1 MSDDET
7 YKNKADILKS
17 REEFPGWRRQ
27 MEMLAQ
33 DRGDVEGIFSD
44 LGQNPNVGYQA
55 IPPASVARRKAWN
68 ELSIKLSGKVGRKID
83 NAALSRI
90 WADANSTA
98 SSAPA
103 PGQPDQRPYRFAISM
118 QAIERECARASESG
132 NQIARGNFTL
142 ALQSFGMHKSTSS
155 DPENKKSGSRRTR
168 QSSTR
173 VLRDTSQIL
182 RRT

>member
-90 WADANSTA
+90 WADAKTWTNEFRERRAQEYLGIGGQGVSCADVMPFCGSLVLVHAPRTA
-98 SSAPA
+98 RCRCSEFRSPTHLSLLPVPA
-103 PGQPDQRPYRFAISM
+103 G
-118 QAIERECARASESG
+118 G
-132 NQIARGNFTL
+132 HGGARGGEHVI
-142 ALQSFGMHKSTSS
+142 Q
-155 DPENKKSGSRRTR
+155 NK
-168 QSSTR
+168 
-173 VLRDTSQIL
+173 
-182 RRT
+182 

>member
-55 IPPASVARRKAWN
+55 IPPASIARRKAWN

-90 WADANSTA
+90 WADANS
-98 SSAPA
+98 
-103 PGQPDQRPYRFAISM
+103 PYLHFEFYKPQNSRK
-118 QAIERECARASESG
+118 CTCLLTLTRAG
-132 NQIARGNFTL
+132 
-142 ALQSFGMHKSTSS
+142 
-155 DPENKKSGSRRTR
+155 
-168 QSSTR
+168 
-173 VLRDTSQIL
+173 
-182 RRT
+182 